1 MFAQCKAEYQ
11 SMIARMEAV
20 IKDKWPET
28 LAGDGGVWKWMD
40 EHKPEMRQKQKDL
53 TQRLNEAWQNGMLAE
68 VKKLSTEWARH
79 QLEIF
84 KEYALH
90 LRRTEAA

>member
-1 MFAQCKAEYQ
+1 MFEQCKAEYQ
-11 SMIARMEAV
+11 AIMTRIESA

-28 LAGDGGVWKWMD
+28 LNGDGGVWRWLD
-40 EHKPEMRQKQKDL
+40 EHSPALRAKQKDL

-68 VKKLSTEWARH
+68 VKKLSTEWGRH

-84 KEYALH
+84 KEYAAF
-90 LRRTEAA
+90 LRQGAV